1 MESGIEDRDAVS
13 HLRQRCR
20 QPLRAKIQAAI
31 GGKDAGGHW
40 GQRFRQMWRTELQ
53 APRERESSLGT
64 GSAFW

>member
-1 MESGIEDRDAVS
+1 MQSATEGRDAGS
-13 HLRQRCR
+13 